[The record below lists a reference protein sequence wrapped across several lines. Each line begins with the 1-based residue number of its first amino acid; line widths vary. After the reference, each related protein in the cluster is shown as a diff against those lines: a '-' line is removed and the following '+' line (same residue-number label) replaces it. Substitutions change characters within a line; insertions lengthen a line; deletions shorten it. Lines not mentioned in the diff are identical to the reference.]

1 MMNDTP
7 EDESMKFEVGIGADM
22 TLTENTMFGAKY
34 LYSSVQLVA
43 SDVEVSLSDEGG
55 LVDRLGMGLTWG
67 LFDLNNGDADNESKT
82 ENDLMDMLVTG
93 NLSYD
98 LDAMGGTLTPAAELT
113 LNQIDDMDATV
124 GLTVKAVLT
133 DAVPATEFGLQ
144 WKTAT
149 LFDAGEGR
157 PRAAPSR
164 PGPRSPTHRV
174 HVIGSRTLATM
185 AAHPLRDAPLSFCA
199 SLTARGLHWE

>member
-1 MMNDTP
+1 M
-7 EDESMKFEVGIGADM
+7 EFEVGIGADM
-22 TLTENTMFGAKY
+22 TLTEHTMFGAKY

-43 SDVEVSLSDEGG
+43 SDVEVSLSDKGG

-67 LFDLNNGDADNESKT
+67 LFDLNNGVADNESPT

-124 GLTVKAVLT
+124 SLTVKAVLT

-149 LFDAGEGR
+149 LFDAGGMEAESG
-157 PRAAPSR
+157 
-164 PGPRSPTHRV
+164 T
-174 HVIGSRTLATM
+174 I
-185 AAHPLRDAPLSFCA
+185 
-199 SLTARGLHWE
+199 TAWAKITYS